1 MWGNILGNIL
11 ELLSQNNASQNGV
24 PKPCF
29 NHTEI
34 ADINKYNGKIHNK
47 TYLFVSLSLLRGIV
61 FSSDMFSEVGMK
73 HLMLF
78 FTGVWLILILYNF
91 LGYNRVIQS
100 FKGYIPLTV
109 SIKY

>member
-1 MWGNILGNIL
+1 MIF
-11 ELLSQNNASQNGV
+11 
-24 PKPCF
+24 K
-29 NHTEI
+29 
-34 ADINKYNGKIHNK
+34 KIHNK
-47 TYLFVSLSLLRGIV
+47 TYLFVSLSLLIREIV

-91 LGYNRVIQS
+91 PGYNRVIQS

-109 SIKY
+109 SIKYWIYSPC